1 MDGYTFAGVH
11 QSSLL
16 CVLEKLRCGTPT
28 FSDAQP
34 QSFFSG
40 YSCAAHVNNGFEWQ
54 KAPKKKAQGPQW
66 RLCFL
71 TSHCGGQRVHCN
83 WQRWGR
89 LLRKYSFTS
98 SQSTGGKNFRELNWR
113 DGCAPHKYQSNAC
126 VFSHVDVDDLR
137 LCHAHKIIVS
147 VWFLKTQIC
156 YNQCQSLI
164 ISNCQDNPS
173 VAALDAD

>member
-1 MDGYTFAGVH
+1 MWHTHFLRCSTTVLFFWL
-11 QSSLL
+11 LL
-16 CVLEKLRCGTPT
+16 CRTCQQWVWVTEG
-28 FSDAQP
+28 SQ
-34 QSFFSG
+34 
-40 YSCAAHVNNGFEWQ
+40 
-54 KAPKKKAQGPQW
+54 KKAQGPQW